1 MPKVCLLVALIGLVA
16 WGAADSSAGGTIAGT
31 VPAVKDEIG
40 KRAVIT
46 WTRQITI
53 GITNAAQADAVATDD
68 KGQFTIS
75 GLVGGT
81 YALCAQIPGSTYL
94 DPCVWNETLPQVELK
109 TGGKV
114 NGVKLDLVKGVR
126 LQLEVDDTDQK
137 LSSAENKNGANLLVR
152 VPRPHGPALD
162 LRPISSTKGQ
172 RTYGVIV
179 PEFVQMRASLRA
191 LACLS
196 LMKMAMAAAMTE
208 RC

>member
-1 MPKVCLLVALIGLVA
+1 
-16 WGAADSSAGGTIAGT
+16 
-31 VPAVKDEIG
+31 VKDEIG

-53 GITNAAQADAVATDD
+53 GITNAAQAGAVATDD

-75 GLVGGT
+75 GLVGAT

-126 LQLEVDDTDQK
+126 LQLEVADTDQK

-179 PEFVQMRASLRA
+179 PEFVQMPVLVEGKGVSFSDESGNGRGDDRAMLTVGTQGKESQRLKVSVKGR
-191 LACLS
+191 
-196 LMKMAMAAAMTE
+196 
-208 RC
+208 